1 MSRFR
6 IVGIPQVVADEVRQS
21 MRAPEY
27 GHPAHRDEARGYGPC
42 RLCLRTFR
50 IGEEA
55 RILFTYNPSD
65 GLPASGPVFI
75 HAEACTRYDA
85 AELPADFRRLPMVI
99 EGYRSGGWLVAQEKV
114 EARAPEDVIAGVL
127 GMPGV
132 DYARIRNAEA
142 GCFMAYCSDARTIP
156 IDEP

>member
-65 GLPASGPVFI
+65 GLAAPGPVFI

-85 AELPADFRRLPMVI
+85 AELPVDFRQLPMVI

-114 EARAPEDVIAGVL
+114 NGKAAEEVIAGVL
-127 GMPGV
+127 AMPGV

-142 GCFMAYCSDARTIP
+142 GCFMARADRSSG
-156 IDEP
+156 